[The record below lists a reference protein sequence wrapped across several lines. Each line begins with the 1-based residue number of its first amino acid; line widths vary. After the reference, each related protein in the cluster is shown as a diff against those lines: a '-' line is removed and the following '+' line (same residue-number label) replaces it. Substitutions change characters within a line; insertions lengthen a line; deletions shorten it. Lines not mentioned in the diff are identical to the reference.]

1 MNTEL
6 TRESLMQLN
15 DFPNYYASNLG
26 NVYRKKKN
34 GSYRKLKP
42 YHGGSNRG
50 SGDKGKYEVVCIYQG
65 GAKYRKYVHQLVL
78 EAFQGPRPFA
88 HYQACHNDGN
98 RLNNVN
104 WNLRWDSPQGNM
116 ADAKKHKEERERQ
129 EEAKAT
135 LKGDN
140 MDREL
145 DKEVNNVR

>member
-34 GSYRKLKP
+34 GTYRRLKP
-42 YHGGSNRG
+42 YLGGSNNTKG
-50 SGDKGKYEVVCIYQG
+50 QKGKYQVVSLHNEEGRTQ
-65 GAKYRKYVHQLVL
+65 RYVHQLVL

-88 HYQACHNDGN
+88 HYHACHNDGD
-98 RLNNVN
+98 RANNVN
-104 WNLRWDSPQGNM
+104 WNLRWDTPKANR
-116 ADAKKHKEERERQ
+116 ADAKKHKEERER

-140 MDREL
+140 MDRQLE
-145 DKEVNNVR
+145 KEVNNVR